1 MHLVARLANREPITT
16 WGALRQI
23 WLLPYGLP
31 LEIVCD
37 IDGAFQRGF
46 EAAADEHGIA
56 LRHVPAEGH
65 HQLGKIE

>member
-1 MHLVARLANREPITT
+1 MNRQFLGAICDCTLVHLVARLANREPITT

-37 IDGAFQRGF
+37 IDGAFQG
-46 EAAADEHGIA
+46 
-56 LRHVPAEGH
+56 
-65 HQLGKIE
+65 